1 MPVKNFEKYFIAHQY
16 MYKIFHGP
24 NKNPPALPP
33 PPPPPPTY
41 LMYSPLHLTLK
52 QKDKNNVNIEHIYWL
67 NLIKYLSKHPDFIR
81 KLITS
86 LIMS

>member
-1 MPVKNFEKYFIAHQY
+1 

-24 NKNPPALPP
+24 NKNPPA
-33 PPPPPPTY
+33 PPPPTY

-67 NLIKYLSKHPDFIR
+67 NLIKCLSKQPDFIR